1 MMRGVWARERE
12 RSIQGIDCEWGKEIQ
27 KQTSS
32 AQCSRAFKEKLIFH
46 CRRARIGIG
55 IGIGTDAKWQQEVP
69 TRGWYRTNAR
79 KGKGKAGK
87 GKRCCFVRLVAWCFH
102 GWLLNRVVPA
112 QAAPSNKIRSRSRSR
127 GHTGCSPFWP
137 ISTPFPIV
145 RAAADAGCQKLM
157 LTRRFPFD
165 LVTRLPQRARPALLL
180 RRNQWQKAFQ
190 ISLFDL
196 RFFSFLPLLFLLLLC
211 RVLCLSFKMLFAL
224 FMAPLADN
232 WQCAR

>member
-1 MMRGVWARERE
+1 MRERE

-46 CRRARIGIG
+46 CRRARIGTGIG
-55 IGIGTDAKWQQEVP
+55 IEIGTDAKWQQEVP
-69 TRGWYRTNAR
+69 TRGWDRTNAR
-79 KGKGKAGK
+79 KGKAGK

-112 QAAPSNKIRSRSRSR
+112 QAAPSTNSRSRSRSW
-127 GHTGCSPFWP
+127 GHTGWSPLLPHFP
-137 ISTPFPIV
+137 PPSTIV
-145 RAAADAGCQKLM
+145 RAAAADAGCQKLM

-180 RRNQWQKAFQ
+180 RRNQWQKALQ

-196 RFFSFLPLLFLLLLC
+196 RFFSFLPLLLFLLLC